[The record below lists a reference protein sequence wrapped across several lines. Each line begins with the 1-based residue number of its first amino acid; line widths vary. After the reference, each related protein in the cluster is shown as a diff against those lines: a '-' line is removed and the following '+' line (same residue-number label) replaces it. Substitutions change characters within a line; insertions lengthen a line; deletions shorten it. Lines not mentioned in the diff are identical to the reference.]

1 MKRMCCLCCPKNN
14 DTKIKSKEEQEKV
27 CEFTDL
33 TDSSIYSNEITFL
46 IKLKKIQFI
55 LKNNDELFDV
65 DELFDIDELYH
76 SFKQFII
83 KYNNNSEDF
92 NEMAFEFSYIDIP
105 ENSEKPS
112 LSFRFIYIILHEII
126 QLKSIHSKLLFL
138 INEKIQTHAKYL
150 IFKQKEEEILEK
162 SNTYIHELK
171 KIINIETNR
180 EIWIDAKKK
189 EKITMLYMDKAS
201 QLTWEAKTENV
212 VALREYNEVILT
224 FSSKKEV
231 IISMIEQLLIK
242 IKKIDDFY
250 FNI

>member
-1 MKRMCCLCCPKNN
+1 MKRMCCLCCKKNN
-14 DTKIKSKEEQEKV
+14 ATKIKYEEE

-33 TDSSIYSNEITFL
+33 TNPSICSKEMTFL
-46 IKLKKIQFI
+46 FELKQIQSM
-55 LKNNDELFDV
+55 LKNNDELFD
-65 DELFDIDELYH
+65 IGELYYL
-76 SFKQFII
+76 FKKSII

-92 NEMAFEFSYIDIP
+92 NEMAFVFSYSDIP
-105 ENSEKPS
+105 ENSENPS
-112 LSFRFIYIILHEII
+112 LSFRFISVILHEII
-126 QLKSIHSKLLFL
+126 QLKSIHNKLLFL

-189 EKITMLYMDKAS
+189 EKITMLNMDKAS
-201 QLTWEAKTENV
+201 QLTWKAKTENV

-224 FSSKKEV
+224 FSSKKEA

-242 IKKIDDFY
+242 IKKIDEFY